1 MFQSGYNVDRPLVSP
16 SSRLYDAYSHKV
28 TDFCRP
34 KAVALRSNQCG
45 HLLIIRRLWVNVG
58 ELRAS
63 HSREESCL
71 SFLTELRRRNVFRV
85 AATYVVASW
94 VIIQVVTAVSE
105 PLGFPDWFEAGIIIL
120 LVIGFPIAILLAWA
134 FELTPDGIRA
144 TPSEEISAAPEWR
157 ILDTALV
164 IGLVAVAVAVVWARV
179 SPDMDGAGS
188 STISSADMSV
198 AVLPFVD
205 MSPTGDQ
212 AYFGDGI
219 AEELIN
225 ELTRLE
231 GLRVASRSSSFAY
244 RDKAMDLRS
253 IGEALNVT
261 TVLEGS
267 VRKDGDHIRV
277 TAQLINSADGYHLWS
292 ETFDRELEDIF
303 AIQGEIA
310 SAVGGALGVRLGV
323 GTVNAFLGAGTTS
336 VEAYETYLRGL
347 STPIFAS
354 AAERMRLFERAVE
367 LDQEYAVAWA
377 ALGLTVGSTMWI
389 SPVEEAPQI
398 LDRAIPILNKAVELE
413 PDSAYSYTLL
423 ATVNYA
429 TFDWTSSEQLY
440 SKAMEIESDGQVL
453 GHYANM
459 LMRSGRSSESLRYG
473 QLAASAS
480 RYAWG
485 TAIRFNAA
493 LALGQFEKV
502 RESGVWVIGS
512 APELTDL
519 WLALNAGDSE
529 ALSDALAA
537 LPPNHLVA
545 AKLFRPVLGEID
557 SPERALMTLRSVYAD
572 TDAVWPAKH
581 HDVALLAAF
590 LGDPEFAL
598 EAIGHEARLTTLR
611 FGALWYPVM
620 GEVRKLRGFKQL
632 VTDVNLVEYWRNFGW
647 SDHCRPI
654 GTEDFECF

>member
-1 MFQSGYNVDRPLVSP
+1 M
-16 SSRLYDAYSHKV
+16 
-28 TDFCRP
+28 
-34 KAVALRSNQCG
+34 
-45 HLLIIRRLWVNVG
+45 
-58 ELRAS
+58 
-63 HSREESCL
+63 
-71 SFLTELRRRNVFRV
+71 FRV
-85 AATYVVASW
+85 AATYVVATW
-94 VIIQVVTAVSE
+94 VIIQVVTAVSQ
-105 PLGFPDWFEAGIIIL
+105 PLGFPDWFEAGIIVL
-120 LVIGFPIAILLAWA
+120 LVIGFPVAILLAWA

-179 SPDMDGAGS
+179 SPDIDGAGS
-188 STISSADMSV
+188 SVNSSADKSI
-198 AVLPFVD
+198 AVLPFID

-231 GLRVASRSSSFAY
+231 GLRVASRSSSFAF
-244 RDKAMDLRS
+244 REEAIDLRS

-267 VRKDGDHIRV
+267 VRKDGDRIRV

-292 ETFDRELEDIF
+292 KTFDRELEGIF
-303 AIQGEIA
+303 AIQDEIA
-310 SAVGGALGVRLGV
+310 TAVGGALGVRLGV
-323 GTVNAFLGAGTTS
+323 GTVNAFLGAGTTN

-347 STPIFAS
+347 STPIFGS
-354 AAERMRLFERAVE
+354 ATERMRLFERAVE
-367 LDQEYAVAWA
+367 LDQEYAAAWA
-377 ALGLTVGSTMWI
+377 ALGLTVASTMWT

-413 PDSAYSYTLL
+413 PDSSYSYTLL
-423 ATVNYA
+423 ATANYA

-440 SKAMEIESDGQVL
+440 SKAMEIETDAQVL

-459 LMRSGRSSESLRYG
+459 LMRSGRSSESLRYA
-473 QLAASAS
+473 QLAASAD
-480 RYAWG
+480 RYAWEN
-485 TAIRFNAA
+485 AISFNSA
-493 LALGQFEKV
+493 LALGQFERL
-502 RESGVWVIGS
+502 RELGVWVIGA
-512 APELTDL
+512 APQTTKLL
-519 WLALNAGDSE
+519 LALNEGDLP
-529 ALSDALAA
+529 ALRNALLE
-537 LPPNHLVA
+537 LPANDVA
-545 AKLFRPVLGEID
+545 TTRLFRPVLNDLD
-557 SPERALMTLRSVYAD
+557 SHEQALTALKSIYAD
-572 TDAVWPAKH
+572 SDAAWPAKH

-598 EAIGHEARLTTLR
+598 EAIGHEARLTTVR